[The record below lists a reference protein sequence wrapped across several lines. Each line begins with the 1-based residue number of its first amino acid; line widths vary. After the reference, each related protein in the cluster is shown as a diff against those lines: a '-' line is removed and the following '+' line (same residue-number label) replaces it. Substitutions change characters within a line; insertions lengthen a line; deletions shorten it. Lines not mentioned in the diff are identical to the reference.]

1 MLLLLFIV
9 VPAVELALL
18 IEVGRRIG
26 TLATLGLIVL
36 TGVLGASLARHQG
49 LQVLRRVEQEMAL
62 GHLPGG
68 ALTDG
73 VLILMA
79 AALLVT
85 PGLLTD
91 VTGFLCLLPG
101 TRRLIK
107 QALLRWF
114 ERRLRSGQGQVRI
127 HVVGTGP
134 ARDEGPVYDITPEP
148 EEKRSSPDEKS

>member
-1 MLLLLFIV
+1 LLLLLFIV

-26 TLATLGLIVL
+26 TVATLGVIVV

-49 LQVLRRVEQEMAL
+49 LQVLRHVEREMGA
-62 GHLPGG
+62 GRLPGG
-68 ALTDG
+68 ALIDA
-73 VLILMA
+73 VLILIA

-107 QALLRWF
+107 RALLRWF
-114 ERRLRSGQGQVRI
+114 ERRLRAGHGQVRV
-127 HVVGTGP
+127 HVVDVGQP
-134 ARDEGPVYDITPEP
+134 RDEGPVYDVTPE
-148 EEKRSSPDEKS
+148 RDDRGDDCGDKS